1 MTFGQQYGKQMIWI
15 IAGMFL
21 AICVLIVDSKFYV
34 AFAYH
39 IYVLILLL
47 LVAVLFLD
55 AK

>member
-1 MTFGQQYGKQMIWI
+1 MIWI

-47 LVAVLFLD
+47 LVAVLFWTRSKWSQGLV
-55 AK
+55 